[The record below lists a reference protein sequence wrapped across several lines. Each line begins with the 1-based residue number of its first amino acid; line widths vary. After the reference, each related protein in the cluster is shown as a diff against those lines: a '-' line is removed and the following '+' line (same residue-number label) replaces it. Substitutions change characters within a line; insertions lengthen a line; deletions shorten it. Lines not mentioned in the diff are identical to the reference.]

1 MISRRNL
8 SGSSR
13 LIPCPGAGPTA
24 ALTPAPNG
32 RPARRTRQ
40 RHRRRGREKHPFDRS
55 DPRWSVSTDPKAANL
70 GESIFTDEIR
80 PFWLASSSAPYLARR
95 SWPATRSTP
104 QAPPPGFQ
112 LVQCDDEM
120 MRVPPAPEG
129 FPPTRAVLRRLPR
142 RRPGTAVPACDRF
155 IDLIAP
161 TLSGPADEDP
171 ARAVSGFC
179 YGRPGDRSR
188 SGSVPR
194 RNTSTEYSSCLR
206 S

>member
-95 SWPATRSTP
+95 SWPTTRSTP

-129 FPPTRAVLRRLPR
+129 VPADPR
-142 RRPGTAVPACDRF
+142 RPPSSSTAATRHSRASLRQVHRSDRAHPEWASRRGSRTGRFRILLWPA
-155 IDLIAP
+155 
-161 TLSGPADEDP
+161 G
-171 ARAVSGFC
+171 
-179 YGRPGDRSR
+179 
-188 SGSVPR
+188 
-194 RNTSTEYSSCLR
+194 
-206 S
+206 